1 MLIVDFIWRKYK
13 KHFFIFSEAGK
24 PFYTRYGDETE
35 IVGMAGVFST
45 LISTTADDQ
54 IKSLIA
60 GPLKMVFKTAGPIRL
75 VCASR
80 TNEPIL
86 ALEKQLKKYHDQIL
100 SILTK
105 KLHNILYDKPGLDVR
120 NLLEGTKKHL
130 DNLIDSMDH
139 DPSYFLESVYSLKIH
154 SNVRTQIGNILT
166 KNLPSDV
173 L

>member
-1 MLIVDFIWRKYK
+1 
-13 KHFFIFSEAGK
+13 
-24 PFYTRYGDETE
+24 
-35 IVGMAGVFST
+35 MAGVFST
-45 LISTTADDQ
+45 LISTTNDDQ

-105 KLHNILYDKPGLDVR
+105 KLHHILYDKPGLDVR

-154 SNVRTQIGNILT
+154 SNVRTQIGNILM
-166 KNLPSDV
+166 KNLPNDV